1 MEKLITDAI
10 LPAEPL
16 PYANKIL
23 YGVLYFRKNLFSNLY
38 HCQHSDVHTSGTLN
52 INSITTKI
60 VLIVI

>member
-16 PYANKIL
+16 PFANKIL
-23 YGVLYFRKNLFSNLY
+23 YGVLYFQNLLSNLY
-38 HCQHSDVHTSGTLN
+38 HCQHTDVHTSGILN